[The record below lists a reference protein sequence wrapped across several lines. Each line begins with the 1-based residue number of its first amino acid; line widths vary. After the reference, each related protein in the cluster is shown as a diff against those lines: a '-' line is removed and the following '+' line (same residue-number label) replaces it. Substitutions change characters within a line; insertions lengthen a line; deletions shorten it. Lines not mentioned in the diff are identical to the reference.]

1 MKRQSIADD
10 SEPIVEC
17 SRQAAPSIQPA
28 QDNCS
33 NGSTQ
38 HQEQEKREIA
48 GEDQEDLGYTHTL
61 VRYKKGKTTGYKNQ
75 QHLYPNYGKKKRIYN
90 KLVMVKKKSFINS
103 GNEKIKTRKLKCQSQ
118 LEILIRTKTIF

>member
-17 SRQAAPSIQPA
+17 SRQAAPSIQAA

-75 QHLYPNYGKKKRIYN
+75 QHLYPNYGKKKDLQQISYG
-90 KLVMVKKKSFINS
+90 KKKVIYQQWKWENKNAYIKVSITT
-103 GNEKIKTRKLKCQSQ
+103 GNTYSNKNH
-118 LEILIRTKTIF
+118 F

>member
-17 SRQAAPSIQPA
+17 SRQAAPSIQAA

-75 QHLYPNYGKKKRIYN
+75 QHLYPNYGKKKDLQQISYG
-90 KLVMVKKKSFINS
+90 KKKVIY
-103 GNEKIKTRKLKCQSQ
+103 QQ
-118 LEILIRTKTIF
+118 